1 MAAKGSVPAILLAA
15 LIVAGGP
22 WDTSFAYEV
31 GGARFSES
39 VPVGGTDLVL
49 KGAGILRYKVV
60 FRGYAVALYLPP
72 GTPEAAALSGV
83 AKRLEFEYFW
93 SIPGPEFGKAAEPI
107 LRRNA
112 GERVVASLRER
123 IDRMNRHYRDIKP
136 GDRYVLTYVPGRGT
150 ELSLNGTPLVTIE
163 GDDFAGAYFAIWLG
177 PEPIDREL
185 KDKLLG
191 AV

>member
-1 MAAKGSVPAILLAA
+1 METKITIPAILLATLFA
-15 LIVAGGP
+15 AGAP
-22 WDTSFAYEV
+22 WDTSFAYDV
-31 GGARFSES
+31 DGVRFSERA
-39 VPVGGTDLVL
+39 PAGGADLVL

-60 FRGYAVALYLPP
+60 FRGYAAALYLPP
-72 GTPEAAALSGV
+72 GTPETAALSGV
-83 AKRLEFEYFW
+83 PKRLEFEYFW

-112 GERVVASLRER
+112 GGGVVESLRER

-136 GDRYVLTYVPGRGT
+136 GDRYALTFVPGQGT

-163 GDDFAGAYFAIWLG
+163 GDDFAAAYFAIWLG
-177 PEPIDREL
+177 PEPIDRDL
-185 KDKLLG
+185 KKNLLG

>member
-1 MAAKGSVPAILLAA
+1 MAAKGSVRAFLLAA
-15 LIVAGGP
+15 LIVAGCP

-31 GGARFSES
+31 GGVRFSES
-39 VPVGGTDLVL
+39 VPAGGADLVL

-60 FRGYAVALYLPP
+60 FRGYAAALYLPP
-72 GTPEAAALSGV
+72 GTPEADALSGV

-136 GDRYVLTYVPGRGT
+136 GDRYALTYVPGRGT

-177 PEPIDREL
+177 PQPIDREL

>member
-1 MAAKGSVPAILLAA
+1 MGTKGSVPAFLLAA
-15 LIVAGGP
+15 LVAAGAP
-22 WDTSFAYEV
+22 LDTSFAYEV
-31 GGARFSES
+31 GGVRFSER
-39 VPVGGTDLVL
+39 VPAGDSDLVL
-49 KGAGILRYKVV
+49 TGAGILRYKVV
-60 FRGYAVALYLPP
+60 FRGYAAALYLPP

-112 GERVVASLRER
+112 GERAVASLRER
-123 IDRMNRHYRDIKP
+123 IDRLNHHYRDIKP
-136 GDRYVLTYVPGRGT
+136 GDRYALTFVPGRGT

-163 GDDFAGAYFAIWLG
+163 GDDFAAAYFAIWLG
-177 PEPIDREL
+177 PDPIDRDL
-185 KDKLLG
+185 KKHLLG

>member
-1 MAAKGSVPAILLAA
+1 METKITIPAILLATLFA
-15 LIVAGGP
+15 AGAP
-22 WDTSFAYEV
+22 WDTSFAYDV
-31 GGARFSES
+31 DGVRFSES
-39 VPVGGTDLVL
+39 VPAGGADLVL

-60 FRGYAVALYLPP
+60 FRGYAAALYLSP
-72 GTPEAAALSGV
+72 GTPETAALSGV
-83 AKRLEFEYFW
+83 PKRLEFEYFW

-112 GERVVASLRER
+112 GGGVVESLRER

-136 GDRYVLTYVPGRGT
+136 GDRYALTFVPGQGT

-163 GDDFAGAYFAIWLG
+163 GDDFAAAYFAIWLG
-177 PEPIDREL
+177 PEPIDRDL
-185 KDKLLG
+185 KKNLLG